1 MYFWTRIFY
10 AFLEQSSYRLVSKW
24 VYTPTTSP
32 FSWSVCTAGISTR
45 VDGRPDRRLSM
56 DKHDVEEVKDEAKT
70 VWKWLMSDTSSKIE
84 MPKII
89 PVAIGILILIGLI
102 AGNA

>member
-1 MYFWTRIFY
+1 
-10 AFLEQSSYRLVSKW
+10 
-24 VYTPTTSP
+24 
-32 FSWSVCTAGISTR
+32 
-45 VDGRPDRRLSM
+45 M